1 MNLVLE
7 SSEQVPIYT
16 DMRSTLTAMGVD
28 ASVYDWFVSDVE
40 TNITVPALVDGD
52 VWMTG
57 DELSRMLA
65 HDVQF
70 IWGVFSAVPR
80 GYRFEVPVPPAADGN
95 SSFWQP
101 PEVQPQLEGACFE
114 IVCWDSSATVLI
126 GVSSIQA
133 ERFLTT
139 YPDTTPLSS
148 TWPKADA

>member
-7 SSEQVPIYT
+7 SSERVPFYT
-16 DMRSTLTAMGVD
+16 DMRSTLTAMGVE
-28 ASVYDWFVSDVE
+28 ASAYDWFVSDVE
-40 TNITVPALVDGD
+40 TNVAVPTLDLGD
-52 VWMTG
+52 IWVTG

-65 HDVQF
+65 RDIQF

-80 GYRFEVPVPPAADGN
+80 GIRFDVPVPPAADGN

-114 IVCWDSSATVLI
+114 IVCWDSSATVLV
-126 GVSSIQA
+126 GVSPKQA

-139 YPDTTPLSS
+139 YPEAKPLSS
-148 TWPKADA
+148 TWPKEDA

>member
-7 SSEQVPIYT
+7 SSEQVPFYT

-80 GYRFEVPVPPAADGN
+80 GYRFAVPVPPTVDGN
-95 SSFWQP
+95 SSFWRP

-114 IVCWDSSATVLI
+114 IVCWDSSATVLV

-133 ERFLTT
+133 ERFLAT
-139 YPDTTPLSS
+139 YPDTMPLSS